1 MLRLIS
7 KTRDSRRVQ
16 ASPGLR
22 RPIAF
27 RPQTR
32 CNPIESSD
40 FRQPDKFTQSILAE
54 QLLQFAKHYVF
65 SLFSAYP
72 ARVLALVIPRVNV
85 FTSRYFI
92 ADKICVAVITDFFV
106 TDYPAGPRV
115 HVCLYF
121 NHLLL

>member
-32 CNPIESSD
+32 CNPIESSY
-40 FRQPDKFTQSILAE
+40 FRQPDKFTQSSLAE

-65 SLFSAYP
+65 SLFAAYP
-72 ARVLALVIPRVNV
+72 ARVLALVILRVNV
-85 FTSRYFI
+85 CTSRYFI
-92 ADKICVAVITDFFV
+92 ENKICISLIPHFV
-106 TDYPAGPRV
+106 
-115 HVCLYF
+115 
-121 NHLLL
+121 

>member
-22 RPIAF
+22 RRIPF
-27 RPQTR
+27 RASDSLR
-32 CNPIESSD
+32 NPIESSD

-65 SLFSAYP
+65 ALFSAYP

-106 TDYPAGPRV
+106 TDDPAGPRV
-115 HVCLYF
+115 HVCL
-121 NHLLL
+121 